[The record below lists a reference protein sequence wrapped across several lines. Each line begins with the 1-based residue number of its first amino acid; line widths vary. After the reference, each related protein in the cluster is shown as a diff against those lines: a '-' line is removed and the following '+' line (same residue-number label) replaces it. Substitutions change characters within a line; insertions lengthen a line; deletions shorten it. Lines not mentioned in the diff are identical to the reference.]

1 MNPSTLSMLLLV
13 TACCFLFIE
22 VATGE
27 DNSVTSEFD
36 SPGFLTDKKA
46 IRSYIKK
53 ADNKVKAVHDVHA
66 MMVAKGL
73 NKRAKKF
80 MKREKTRLEKYK
92 QKLRNDRRKNGISKR
107 TDSRPGG
114 NYAGNARRG

>member
-27 DNSVTSEFD
+27 DNSVTSE
-36 SPGFLTDKKA
+36 
-46 IRSYIKK
+46 
-53 ADNKVKAVHDVHA
+53 VKAVHDVHA